1 MRLARVLAMLS
12 LFACGDSTKA
22 PVAPIIVADQ
32 SPAPAASSSP
42 DPSAAPPPP
51 ASSAAPA
58 PTASAAP
65 APAESGLESLGDAS
79 VPGPVVHAAGTSP
92 SLRQGATQ
100 VNGKLPP
107 EVIQRI
113 IRQNFGRYRLC
124 YENGLRTN
132 PKLGG
137 TVKVKFTITR
147 AGDVS
152 QPSDSGSDLP
162 DKAVV
167 ACVVKGFANLSF
179 PQPEGGVVVVV
190 YPIIFAPPGNPPKK

>member
-1 MRLARVLAMLS
+1 MKLARTMALLALA
-12 LFACGDSTKA
+12 ACGDSGKA
-22 PVAPIIVADQ
+22 PVTPIIVAEQ
-32 SPAPAASSSP
+32 SPAPASSASSAPAPEPAPTVASTP
-42 DPSAAPPPP
+42 PAAPPP
-51 ASSAAPA
+51 AA
-58 PTASAAP
+58 ASA
-65 APAESGLESLGDAS
+65 EGGLESLADAS
-79 VPGPVVHAAGTSP
+79 APGPVVHTGGTSP

-100 VNGKLPP
+100 VTGKLPP

-113 IRQNFGRYRLC
+113 IRQNFGRFRLC

-137 TVKVKFTITR
+137 TVKVKFTITN
-147 AGDVS
+147 AGAVS
-152 QPSDSGSDLP
+152 QPADSGSDLP

-190 YPIIFAPPGNPPKK
+190 YPIIFAPPGDPPKKK